1 MSKSFFQF
9 LSNHQYLLPAGI
21 SFLTFVMLI
30 LMLIPSN
37 MLGTSQLW
45 SYDKIGHFLLFGS
58 WTYTLGLYRF
68 IKLDKRPN
76 IPIVFTAG
84 ISFGLFI
91 ELLQH
96 FLPVNR
102 SADPYDL
109 LFDALGCLIAVILLI
124 KTMDWKK

>member
-1 MSKSFFQF
+1 MRKFFFQF
-9 LSNHQYLLPAGI
+9 LSNHQYVLPSGI
-21 SFLTFVMLI
+21 SLLTLIMLI
-30 LMLIPSN
+30 LMLIPSD

-68 IKLDKRPN
+68 VKLERRPN
-76 IPIVFTAG
+76 MPVVFTAG
-84 ISFGLFI
+84 VLFGLFI

-96 FLPVNR
+96 LLPVNR

-109 LFDALGCLIAVILLI
+109 LFDTLGCLIAVILLI
-124 KTMDWKK
+124 KTINLKK